1 MSERDVGMAMGIGV
15 GIVILFT
22 VLVLAVCVFL
32 VISQWHMFKKA
43 GKHGWAA
50 LVPFYNSYVL
60 MEIAWGN
67 GWLMFLML
75 LPLGNLV
82 FSVLTCIKL
91 AKAFGKSGGFA
102 VGLIF
107 LPIIFYPILA
117 FGKAEYEGTD
127 ETLKKGAIIA
137 TVITGVIGII
147 LDIVFYAFLFTM
159 SPVEDEGMYVDE
171 IRYAEEEVLGGDDSA
186 QNAEPVDGYE
196 DFEQIELTNGVV
208 SIKTAALK
216 DSDFYGSLVS
226 GYTDGF
232 TLNVDLSYSKGT
244 NALEE
249 LGKKADYLESY
260 YSENMDL
267 YSEFTKG
274 EVIGDE
280 TSAYQVFEFNT
291 VYGEDNYPGRKVIKC
306 EIIDGYPVIT
316 QIELDG
322 IVSSAD
328 SESLFEQACELNGIA
343 SKL

>member
-107 LPIIFYPILA
+107 LPVIFYPILA

-159 SPVEDEGMYVDE
+159 SPVVD
-171 IRYAEEEVLGGDDSA
+171 
-186 QNAEPVDGYE
+186 
-196 DFEQIELTNGVV
+196 
-208 SIKTAALK
+208 
-216 DSDFYGSLVS
+216 
-226 GYTDGF
+226 
-232 TLNVDLSYSKGT
+232 
-244 NALEE
+244 
-249 LGKKADYLESY
+249 
-260 YSENMDL
+260 
-267 YSEFTKG
+267 
-274 EVIGDE
+274 
-280 TSAYQVFEFNT
+280 
-291 VYGEDNYPGRKVIKC
+291 
-306 EIIDGYPVIT
+306 
-316 QIELDG
+316 
-322 IVSSAD
+322 
-328 SESLFEQACELNGIA
+328 
-343 SKL
+343 